1 MFPEKLTV
9 ENQSSG
15 IWNCVTWSG
24 FPDLLKERDV
34 YIFKVQGMQSVTA
47 QKISVLNK
55 ATV

>member
-1 MFPEKLTV
+1 MFSEKLTV

-15 IWNCVTWSG
+15 IWSCVTW
-24 FPDLLKERDV
+24 FRFADVLKECDV
-34 YIFKVQGMQSVTA
+34 FIFKVRGMQSVTA